1 MDEAFASQLL
11 AQHATPMY
19 LFDGAALQQR
29 IAYLRAK
36 LPQGVGLC
44 YAIKANPFLAGFL
57 APLVERLELCSPGEY
72 RICDTQCLPKAQF
85 VVSGVYKSP
94 EFIREILPHSPAIF
108 TVESMEQF
116 HLLHRIAQDSGS
128 PVSLLLRL
136 TSGNQFGLEG
146 DEITAILTQHRNHP
160 LLHFKGIQYFSGTQK
175 TSLKRLK
182 RELDAV
188 DTFMQTLETLL
199 GHPMEELEF
208 GPGFPVS
215 YYADDAFPEDEFLE
229 GFSNL
234 LQNMSFPG
242 TITLE
247 LGRSLVAHC
256 GIYFTKVVDAKRNH
270 KQNYAI
276 VDGGIHQLVY
286 YGQSMAMKLP
296 PIHHITQH
304 CPGNE
309 EPWNICGSLCTINDI
324 LVKQLPLPSL
334 HMGDVL
340 AFERA
345 GAYCMTEGISLF
357 LSRDLPAILYR
368 HPDGTVEELR
378 PHLESYSLN
387 MPNHQKE
394 MR

>member
-1 MDEAFASQLL
+1 MDDAIVRSLL
-11 AQHATPMY
+11 SQHATPMY
-19 LFDGAALQQR
+19 LFDGAALEQR
-29 IAYLRAK
+29 VSYLRSK

-72 RICDTQCLPKAQF
+72 RICDAQRLSKSQF

-94 EFIREILPHSPAIF
+94 EFIQEILPFSPAIF

-116 HLLHRIAQDSGS
+116 HLLHRTAQDSGS
-128 PVSLLLRL
+128 PVALLLRL
-136 TSGNQFGLEG
+136 TSGNQFGLEA
-146 DEITAILTQHRNHP
+146 DEITAILTEHGNDP

-175 TSLKRLK
+175 TSLKRLQ
-182 RELDAV
+182 RELNAV
-188 DTFMQTLETLL
+188 DEFMLTLERLL

-215 YYADDAFPEDEFLE
+215 YYVDDTFQEDEFLE
-229 GFSNL
+229 GFSQL
-234 LQNMSFPG
+234 LQNMTFSG

-256 GIYFTKVVDAKRNH
+256 GTYFTQVVDAKRNH

-276 VDGGIHQLVY
+276 VDGGMHQLVY

-296 PIHHITQH
+296 PIRHITQYS
-304 CPGNE
+304 PGNE
-309 EPWNICGSLCTINDI
+309 ESWNICGSLCTINDI

-334 HMGDVL
+334 HIGDVL

-378 PHLESYSLN
+378 PHLETHPLN
-387 MPNHQKE
+387 APYHKK
-394 MR
+394 

>member
-1 MDEAFASQLL
+1 MDDAIVRSLL
-11 AQHATPMY
+11 SQHATPMY
-19 LFDGAALQQR
+19 LFDGAALEQR
-29 IAYLRAK
+29 VSYLRSK

-72 RICDTQCLPKAQF
+72 RICDAQRLSKSQF
-85 VVSGVYKSP
+85 VVSGVYKSS
-94 EFIREILPHSPAIF
+94 EFIQEILPFSPAIF

-116 HLLHRIAQDSGS
+116 HLIHRTAQESGS
-128 PVSLLLRL
+128 PVALLLRL
-136 TSGNQFGLEG
+136 TSGNQFGLET
-146 DEITAILTQHRNHP
+146 DEITAILTEHGNDP

-175 TSLKRLK
+175 TSLKRLQ
-182 RELDAV
+182 RELNTV
-188 DTFMQTLETLL
+188 DEFMLTLERLL

-215 YYADDAFPEDEFLE
+215 YYVDDIFQEDEFLE
-229 GFSNL
+229 GFSQL
-234 LQNMSFPG
+234 LQNMTFSG

-256 GIYFTKVVDAKRNH
+256 GTYFTQVVDAKRNH

-276 VDGGIHQLVY
+276 VDGGMHQLVY

-296 PIHHITQH
+296 PIRHITKYS
-304 CPGNE
+304 PGNE

-334 HMGDVL
+334 HIGDVL

-378 PHLESYSLN
+378 PHLETHPLN
-387 MPNHQKE
+387 APCHKK
-394 MR
+394 

>member
-1 MDEAFASQLL
+1 MNEALTSQLL
-11 AQHATPMY
+11 AQYATPMY
-19 LFDGAALQQR
+19 LFDGEVLRQR
-29 IAYLRAK
+29 VSYLRSK

-44 YAIKANPFLAGFL
+44 YAIKANPFLAEYL
-57 APLVERLELCSPGEY
+57 SPLVERLELCSPGEY
-72 RICDTQCLPKAQF
+72 RICEAQNLPKSQF
-85 VVSGVYKSP
+85 VVSGVYKTP
-94 EFIREILPHSPAIF
+94 DFIQDILPYSPAIF

-116 HLLHRIAQDSGS
+116 HLLHRTAQDCGS
-128 PVSLLLRL
+128 PVALLLRL
-136 TSGNQFGLEG
+136 TSGNQFGLEAE
-146 DEITAILTQHRNHP
+146 EITHLLTQHQNDP

-175 TSLKRLK
+175 TSVKRLA
-182 RELDAV
+182 RELTKV
-188 DTFMQTLETLL
+188 DEFLQTLASIL

-208 GPGFPVS
+208 GPGFPVG
-215 YYADDAFPEDEFLE
+215 YYVDDAFQEDEFLDE
-229 GFSNL
+229 FAQLLEHMTFS
-234 LQNMSFPG
+234 G

-256 GIYFTKVVDAKRNH
+256 GTYFTKVVDAKCNH

-296 PIHHITQH
+296 PIRHISQH
-304 CPGNE
+304 SPGNE

-334 HMGDVL
+334 HIGDVL

-368 HPDGTVEELR
+368 HPDGSVEELR
-378 PHLESYSLN
+378 PHLETHPLN
-387 MPNHQKE
+387 TPHRDK
-394 MR
+394 

>member
-1 MDEAFASQLL
+1 MDDAIVRSLL
-11 AQHATPMY
+11 SQHATPMY
-19 LFDGAALQQR
+19 LFDGAALEQR
-29 IAYLRAK
+29 VSYLRSK

-72 RICDTQCLPKAQF
+72 RICDAQRLSKSQF

-94 EFIREILPHSPAIF
+94 EFIQEILPFSPAIF

-116 HLLHRIAQDSGS
+116 HLLHRTAQDSGS
-128 PVSLLLRL
+128 PVALLLRL
-136 TSGNQFGLEG
+136 TSGNQFGLEA
-146 DEITAILTQHRNHP
+146 DEITAILTEHGNDP

-175 TSLKRLK
+175 TSLKRLQ
-182 RELDAV
+182 RELNTV
-188 DTFMQTLETLL
+188 DEFMLTLERLL
-199 GHPMEELEF
+199 GRPMEELEF

-215 YYADDAFPEDEFLE
+215 YYVDDTFQEDEFLE
-229 GFSNL
+229 GFSQL
-234 LQNMSFPG
+234 LQNMTFSG

-256 GIYFTKVVDAKRNH
+256 GTYFTQVVDAKRNH

-276 VDGGIHQLVY
+276 VDGGMHQLVY

-296 PIHHITQH
+296 PIRHITKYS
-304 CPGNE
+304 PGNE

-334 HMGDVL
+334 HIGDVL

-378 PHLESYSLN
+378 PHLETHPLN
-387 MPNHQKE
+387 APCHKK
-394 MR
+394 

>member
-1 MDEAFASQLL
+1 MDEAIASQLL

-19 LFDGAALQQR
+19 LFDGEALQHR
-29 IAYLRAK
+29 VSYLRSK

-72 RICDTQCLPKAQF
+72 RICQEQNLSQSQF
-85 VVSGVYKSP
+85 VVSGVYKTP
-94 EFIREILPHSPAIF
+94 EFIQEILPYSPAIF

-116 HLLHRIAQDSGS
+116 HLLHRTAHDSGS
-128 PVSLLLRL
+128 PVALLLRL

-146 DEITAILTQHRNHP
+146 EEILQILSEHKNDP

-175 TSLKRLK
+175 TSLKRLQ
-182 RELDAV
+182 RELNTV
-188 DTFMQTLETLL
+188 DEFMQTLETLL

-208 GPGFPVS
+208 GPGFPVG
-215 YYADDAFPEDEFLE
+215 YYVDDTFQEDEFLDE
-229 GFSNL
+229 FSQL
-234 LQNMSFPG
+234 LQNMTFPG

-256 GIYFTKVVDAKRNH
+256 GTYFTKVVDAKRNH

-276 VDGGIHQLVY
+276 VDGGMHQLVY

-296 PIHHITQH
+296 PIRHITNH
-304 CPGNE
+304 SPGNE

-334 HMGDVL
+334 HVGDVL

-357 LSRDLPAILYR
+357 LSRDLPAVLYR

-378 PHLESYSLN
+378 PHLETHPLN
-387 MPNHQKE
+387 APCHKK
-394 MR
+394 

>member
-1 MDEAFASQLL
+1 MDEAAVSQLL
-11 AQHATPMY
+11 TQHATPMY
-19 LFDGAALQQR
+19 LFDGEALQQR
-29 IAYLRAK
+29 ITYLRSK

-72 RICDTQCLPKAQF
+72 RICEDQNLSKAQF
-85 VVSGVYKSP
+85 VVSGVYKTP
-94 EFIREILPHSPAIF
+94 DFIQEILPYSPAIF

-116 HLLHRIAQDSGS
+116 HLIHRTAQDSGS
-128 PVSLLLRL
+128 PVALLLRL

-146 DEITAILTQHRNHP
+146 EEILQILSQHKDDP

-175 TSLKRLK
+175 TSLKRLQ
-182 RELDAV
+182 RELNTV
-188 DTFMQTLETLL
+188 DEFMQTLETLL

-208 GPGFPVS
+208 GPGFPVC
-215 YYADDAFPEDEFLE
+215 YYVDDTFQEDEFLD
-229 GFSNL
+229 GFSQL
-234 LQNMSFPG
+234 LQNMTFSG

-256 GIYFTKVVDAKRNH
+256 GTYFTQVVDAKRNH

-296 PIHHITQH
+296 PIRHITKH
-304 CPGNE
+304 PPGTQ

-334 HMGDVL
+334 HVGDVL

-368 HPDGTVEELR
+368 HPDGTVEQLR
-378 PHLESYSLN
+378 PHLETHPLN
-387 MPNHQKE
+387 APCHKK
-394 MR
+394 

>member
-1 MDEAFASQLL
+1 MDDAIVRNLL
-11 AQHATPMY
+11 SQHATPMY
-19 LFDGAALQQR
+19 LFDGAALEQR
-29 IAYLRAK
+29 VSYLRSK

-72 RICDTQCLPKAQF
+72 RICDAQRLSKSQF

-94 EFIREILPHSPAIF
+94 EFIQEILPFSPAIF

-116 HLLHRIAQDSGS
+116 HLLHRTAQDSGS
-128 PVSLLLRL
+128 PVALLLRL
-136 TSGNQFGLEG
+136 TSGNQFGLET
-146 DEITAILTQHRNHP
+146 DEITAILTEHGNDP

-175 TSLKRLK
+175 TSLKRLQ
-182 RELDAV
+182 RELNTV
-188 DTFMQTLETLL
+188 DEFMLTLEGLL

-215 YYADDAFPEDEFLE
+215 YYVDDTFQEDEFLE
-229 GFSNL
+229 GFSQL
-234 LQNMSFPG
+234 LQNMTFSG

-256 GIYFTKVVDAKRNH
+256 GTYFTQVVDAKRNH

-276 VDGGIHQLVY
+276 VDGGMHQLVY

-296 PIHHITQH
+296 PIRHITKH
-304 CPGNE
+304 SPGNE

-334 HMGDVL
+334 HIGDVL

-378 PHLESYSLN
+378 PHLETHPLN
-387 MPNHQKE
+387 APCHKK
-394 MR
+394 

>member
-1 MDEAFASQLL
+1 MDEAVMSHLL
-11 AQHATPMY
+11 SEHATPMY
-19 LFDGAALQQR
+19 LFDGDALQQR
-29 IAYLRAK
+29 VSYLRSK

-44 YAIKANPFLAGFL
+44 YAIKANPFLAGYL
-57 APLVERLELCSPGEY
+57 SPLVERLELCSPGEY
-72 RICDTQCLPKAQF
+72 RICEGQNLPKSQF
-85 VVSGVYKSP
+85 VVSGVYKTP
-94 EFIREILPHSPAIF
+94 DFIQDILPYSPAIF

-116 HLLHRIAQDSGS
+116 HLLHRTARESGS
-128 PVSLLLRL
+128 PVALLLRL
-136 TSGNQFGLEG
+136 TSGNQFGLEQE
-146 DEITAILTQHRNHP
+146 EITSILTQHQNDP

-175 TSLKRLK
+175 TSLKRLA
-182 RELDAV
+182 RELTKV
-188 DTFMQTLETLL
+188 DEFLQALEALL

-208 GPGFPVS
+208 GPGFPVG
-215 YYADDAFPEDEFLE
+215 YYVDDTFQEDEFLDE
-229 GFSNL
+229 FAQL
-234 LQNMSFPG
+234 LQNMTFSG

-256 GIYFTKVVDAKRNH
+256 GTYFTQLVDLKRNH

-296 PIHHITQH
+296 PIRHITKH
-304 CPGNE
+304 SPGNE

-334 HMGDVL
+334 HIGDVL

-368 HPDGTVEELR
+368 HPDGTVDELR
-378 PHLESYSLN
+378 PHLETYPLN
-387 MPNHQKE
+387 TPNQKK
-394 MR
+394 

>member
-1 MDEAFASQLL
+1 MDDATVRSLL
-11 AQHATPMY
+11 TQHSTPMY
-19 LFDGAALQQR
+19 LFDGAALEQR
-29 IAYLRAK
+29 VSYLRSK

-44 YAIKANPFLAGFL
+44 FAIKANPFLAGYL

-72 RICDTQCLPKAQF
+72 RVCEVQNLPKSQY
-85 VVSGVYKSP
+85 VISGVYKTP
-94 EFIREILPHSPAIF
+94 EFIREILPHSPSIF

-116 HLLHRIAQDSGS
+116 HLLRTTALEHQS

-136 TSGNQFGLEG
+136 TSGNQFGMEKE
-146 DEITAILTQHRNHP
+146 EIISILTQYHQEP

-175 TSLKRLK
+175 TSLKRLA
-182 RELDAV
+182 RELSTV
-188 DTFMQTLETLL
+188 DEFLQHLEELC

-208 GPGFPVS
+208 GPGFPVG
-215 YYADDAFPEDEFLE
+215 YYAEDTFQEDEFLAE
-229 GFSNL
+229 FSQL
-234 LQNMSFPG
+234 LQNLAFSG

-256 GIYFTKVVDAKRNH
+256 GTYFTQVVDTKRNH
-270 KQNYAI
+270 NQNYAI

-296 PIHHITQH
+296 PIRHITQH
-304 CPGNE
+304 SPGNE

-334 HMGDVL
+334 HVGDVL
-340 AFERA
+340 AFERT

-357 LSRDLPAILYR
+357 LSRDLPAIVYLR
-368 HPDGTVEELR
+368 PDGQVDELR
-378 PHLESYSLN
+378 PHVETHPLN
-387 MPNHQKE
+387 TPNLTK
-394 MR
+394 